1 MIFISHRGN
10 LDGLNPDR
18 ENSPDYIDEAIK
30 LGFDV
35 EVDVRTKDG
44 QLWLGH
50 DEPQYKDVVIGE
62 TVKTLVTRKGL

>member
-18 ENSPDYIDEAIK
+18 ENSPEYIDEAIK

-35 EVDVRTKDG
+35 EIDVRTKDG
-44 QLWLGH
+44 ELWLGH
-50 DEPQYKDVVIGE
+50 DEPQYKVSE
-62 TVKTLVTRKGL
+62 MWL